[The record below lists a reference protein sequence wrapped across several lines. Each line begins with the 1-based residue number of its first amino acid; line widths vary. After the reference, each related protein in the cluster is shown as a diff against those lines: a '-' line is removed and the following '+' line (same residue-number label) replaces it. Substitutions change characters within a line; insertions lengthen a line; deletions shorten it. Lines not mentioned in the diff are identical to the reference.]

1 MTVKELYEWALTH
14 NVEDYQLH
22 IYCME
27 DNVET
32 NENADKLCEI
42 DNNNYDDATNP
53 TFNNLEIGE
62 YWAHGKVDHPA
73 VWINIAPHIEYTGA
87 EPDDE

>member
-1 MTVKELYEWALTH
+1 MTIKELYSWAREN

-22 IYCME
+22 IYCNE

-32 NENADKLCEI
+32 NLCTI
-42 DNNNYDDATNP
+42 DNTGSDNDPTDP

-62 YWAHGKVDHPA
+62 YWKHNRADHPA
-73 VWINIAPHIEYTGA
+73 VFINIAPRIEYTDA
-87 EPDDE
+87 LPD

>member
-1 MTVKELYEWALTH
+1 MTIKELYEWALEH
-14 NVEDYQLH
+14 NVENYQLH
-22 IYCME
+22 IYCTE
-27 DNVET
+27 DNVES

-42 DNNNYDDATNP
+42 DNDNYDDATNP

>member
-1 MTVKELYEWALTH
+1 MTIKELYSWAVAN

-22 IYCME
+22 IYCTE

-32 NENADKLCEI
+32 NENADKLCMI
-42 DNNNYDDATNP
+42 DNNGYDDATNP

-62 YWAHGKVDHPA
+62 YWEGGKVDHPA

-87 EPDDE
+87 EPN

>member
-1 MTVKELYEWALTH
+1 MTVKELYEWALAH

-22 IYCME
+22 IYCTE
-27 DNVET
+27 DNIET
-32 NENADKLCEI
+32 NENADKLCMI

-62 YWAHGKVDHPA
+62 YWKHGRADHPA
-73 VWINIAPHIEYTGA
+73 VWINIAPHIEYNG
-87 EPDDE
+87 E

>member
-1 MTVKELYEWALTH
+1 MTIKELYSWAREN

-22 IYCME
+22 IYCNE

-32 NENADKLCEI
+32 NLCTI
-42 DNNNYDDATNP
+42 DNTGSDNDPTDP

-62 YWAHGKVDHPA
+62 YWKHNRADHPA
-73 VWINIAPHIEYTGA
+73 VFINIAPRIEYTGA
-87 EPDDE
+87 LPD

>member
-1 MTVKELYEWALTH
+1 MTIKGLYSWALAH

-32 NENADKLCEI
+32 NENADKLCMI

-73 VWINIAPHIEYTGA
+73 VWINLAPHIEYTGT
-87 EPDDE
+87 EPN

>member
-1 MTVKELYEWALTH
+1 MTIKGLYSWAVAN

-22 IYCME
+22 IYCTE
-27 DNVET
+27 DNIET
-32 NENADKLCEI
+32 NENADKLCMI

-87 EPDDE
+87 EPD

>member
-1 MTVKELYEWALTH
+1 MTIKELYKWALEH
-14 NVEDYQLH
+14 CVEDYQLH

>member
-1 MTVKELYEWALTH
+1 MTIKELYEWALAH

-22 IYCME
+22 IYCTE

-32 NENADKLCEI
+32 NENADKLCMI

-62 YWAHGKVDHPA
+62 YWTHGKVDHPA

>member
-1 MTVKELYEWALTH
+1 MTIKELYEWALER
-14 NVEDYQLH
+14 NVENYQLH
-22 IYCME
+22 IYCTE

-42 DNNNYDDATNP
+42 DNNNYEDATNP
-53 TFNNLEIGE
+53 SFENLEVGE

-87 EPDDE
+87 EPN

>member
-1 MTVKELYEWALTH
+1 MTVKELYEWALAH

-22 IYCME
+22 IYCTE
-27 DNVET
+27 DNIET
-32 NENADKLCEI
+32 NENADKLYMI
-42 DNNNYDDATNP
+42 DNDSYDDATNP

>member
-1 MTVKELYEWALTH
+1 MTIKGLYSWALAH

-22 IYCME
+22 IYCTE

-32 NENADKLCEI
+32 NENADKLCMI

-87 EPDDE
+87 EPN

>member
-1 MTVKELYEWALTH
+1 MTIKELYEWALERNTE
-14 NVEDYQLH
+14 NYQLH
-22 IYCME
+22 IYCAE

-32 NENADKLCEI
+32 NENADKLCMI
-42 DNNNYDDATNP
+42 DNNNYDDDATNP

-87 EPDDE
+87 EPN

>member
-1 MTVKELYEWALTH
+1 MTIKGLYSWALAH

-32 NENADKLCEI
+32 NENADKLCMI

-87 EPDDE
+87 EPN

>member
-1 MTVKELYEWALTH
+1 MTIKELYSWAREN

-22 IYCME
+22 IYCNE

-32 NENADKLCEI
+32 NCTI
-42 DNNNYDDATNP
+42 DNTGSDDDPTDP

-62 YWAHGKVDHPA
+62 YWKHNRPDHPA
-73 VWINIAPHIEYTGA
+73 VWINIAPRIEYTDA
-87 EPDDE
+87 LPD

>member
-1 MTVKELYEWALTH
+1 MTIKGLYSWARENH
-14 NVEDYQLH
+14 VEDYQLH
-22 IYCME
+22 IYCTE

-32 NENADKLCEI
+32 NENADKLCMI
-42 DNNNYDDATNP
+42 DNMGYDDDPTDP

-62 YWAHGKVDHPA
+62 YWKNGRVDHPA

-87 EPDDE
+87 EPN

>member
-1 MTVKELYEWALTH
+1 MTIKELYSWARENH
-14 NVEDYQLH
+14 VEDYQLH
-22 IYCME
+22 IYCTE

-32 NENADKLCEI
+32 NENADKLCMI
-42 DNNNYDDATNP
+42 DNMGYDDDPTDP

-62 YWAHGKVDHPA
+62 YWKNGRVDHPA

-87 EPDDE
+87 EPD